1 MGIYE
6 IIPCPKDHKVVGS
19 KWVFRIK
26 QGPDGSIQ
34 KYKVCVIM
42 QGFSQVEGL
51 DYDQTFA
58 PVMKFASFHAALAI
72 AAKCDWE
79 VHQMDVKAAYLN
91 GRLEE
96 EIFMKSPPGFNI
108 SEGMVLKLIK
118 AVYSMK
124 QGGQV
129 WYEDIRQMLRE
140 MGYEHIEADHTV
152 FVCNLNSILSII
164 ILYVDDITMAG
175 NDLDVILQDKK
186 ALQQCYQMTDLGE
199 ISWILGI
206 HITQDRKAGWISL
219 SQQQYIEEVLECFGK
234 LNI

>member
-1 MGIYE
+1 VACEDKRCSFERMGIYE

-58 PVMKFASFHAALAI
+58 PVAKFASFHAALAI
-72 AAKCDWE
+72 AAECDWE
-79 VHQMDVKAAYLN
+79 VHQMAIKVAYLN

-96 EIFMKSPPGFNI
+96 DIFMKLLPGFDI

-118 AVYSMK
+118 AVYGTK
-124 QGGQV
+124 QGGWV
-129 WYEDIRQMLRE
+129 WYEDIRQTLRE
-140 MGYEHIEADHTV
+140 MGYECIETDHVV
-152 FVCNLNSILSII
+152 FIRQKNGALSII
-164 ILYVDDITMAG
+164 ILYINDITMAG
-175 NDLDVILQDKK
+175 DDLDVILQDKK
-186 ALQQCYQMTDLGE
+186 VLQQRYQMTDLGE

-206 HITQDRKAGWISL
+206 HVTRDQKAGWISL
-219 SQQQYIEEVLECFGK
+219 S
-234 LNI
+234 